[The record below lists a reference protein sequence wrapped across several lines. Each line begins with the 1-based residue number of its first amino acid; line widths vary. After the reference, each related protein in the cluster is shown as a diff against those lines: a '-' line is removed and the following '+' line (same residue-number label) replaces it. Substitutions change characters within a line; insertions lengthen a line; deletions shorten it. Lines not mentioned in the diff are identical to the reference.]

1 VGQIQRKVKIISSR
15 SFEIPRY
22 AYPLVL
28 GLNSVSLHP
37 FTKIFGPVYG
47 ARVAE
52 IIVDL
57 TLTQERL
64 LIEGRI
70 ESEECLSLTPSELKK
85 LTGIAYLSGGDTW
98 VDGERLSKHSQS
110 LLAIYISH

>member
-1 VGQIQRKVKIISSR
+1 MGQIQRKVKISNPIVLAAILR
-15 SFEIPRY
+15 F
-22 AYPLVL
+22 AYPLL
-28 GLNSVSLHP
+28 LWLDTVSLHP
-37 FTKIFGPVYG
+37 FAKIFGPVYG

-70 ESEECLSLTPSELKK
+70 GSAEFESLTPSELKK

-98 VDGERLSKHSQS
+98 VDGKRLQ
-110 LLAIYISH
+110 

>member
-1 VGQIQRKVKIISSR
+1 MTCGADSEKGENLESNSFSCNSSICL
-15 SFEIPRY
+15 SS
-22 AYPLVL
+22 LDT
-28 GLNSVSLHP
+28 VSLHP
-37 FTKIFGPVYG
+37 FAKIFGPVYG

-70 ESEECLSLTPSELKK
+70 GSAEFDSLTPSELKK

-98 VDGERLSKHSQS
+98 VDGE
-110 LLAIYISH
+110 